1 MCSTTQN
8 SANRFRLVTAGP
20 LPLAPANDSPPPTA
34 QDVCLARQPI
44 FDLSNRCVAY
54 ELLFRATPSATSAIG
69 FSVDAMC
76 SDTALHAIVSI
87 GLDRLTAGAP
97 AWVNLGRE
105 HLVADLYRVFDPREV
120 VLELLETIRP
130 DDAVIDAC
138 KRAVRAG
145 YTLAL
150 DDYEGKASWAPLLEI
165 AHVVKVDVLGH
176 DAHSLSAFIA
186 PLRRYP
192 HLRLLA
198 ERVETGAMRTLCVKL
213 GFSLF
218 QGYYFSRPETLGGRA
233 LSLQQVTIA
242 NLLQL
247 LSDPE
252 VSERALDEA
261 FGSHPS
267 LSYALLRIVNS
278 ASLGFRN
285 VESIP
290 YAVQLLGRAA
300 LSRWLLILLVSGVA
314 SRNPIAQEAVKHA
327 LVRARFCE
335 LVTVAN
341 DTGDPSARFL
351 VGLLSRFDDL
361 LGLPMSE
368 VLDRLP
374 VSADVR
380 DALLHG
386 VGPHASVLSLVE
398 AYEHAAWDV
407 VSALNTVE
415 STPLGELYVEAVTW
429 AESRLSV
436 GPTP

>member
-1 MCSTTQN
+1 MTSPSTP
-8 SANRFRLVTAGP
+8 SL
-20 LPLAPANDSPPPTA
+20 PPTA

-44 FDLSNRCVAY
+44 FDLGNRVVAY
-54 ELLFRATPSATSAIG
+54 ELLYRANQVSTTAGG
-69 FSVDAMC
+69 FSIDAMC
-76 SDTALHAIVSI
+76 SDTALHAVVSI

-105 HLVADLYRVFDPREV
+105 HLVADLYRVFNPREV
-120 VLELLETIRP
+120 VLELLETITP
-130 DDAVIDAC
+130 DAEVIEAC
-138 KRAVRAG
+138 RRAVAEG
-145 YTLAL
+145 YTIAL
-150 DDYEGKASWAPLLEI
+150 DDFEGKASWGPLLELASI
-165 AHVVKVDVLGH
+165 VKVDVLGH
-176 DAHSLSAFIA
+176 SALSLAEFIA
-186 PLRRYP
+186 PLKRYP
-192 HLRLLA
+192 NVKLLA
-198 ERVETGAMRTLCVKL
+198 ERVETGSMRLLCGKL

-242 NLLQL
+242 NLLRL

-261 FGSHPS
+261 FQSHPS

-278 ASLGFRN
+278 ASMGFRN

-314 SRNPIAQEAVKHA
+314 SRSPIAQEAVKHA

-335 LVTVAN
+335 LVTESRRS
-341 DTGDPSARFL
+341 GDPSARFL
-351 VGLLSRFDDL
+351 VGLLSRFDVL
-361 LGLPMSE
+361 LGLPMTE
-368 VLDRLP
+368 VLGRLP

-386 VGPHASVLSLVE
+386 VGPHAGVLALVE
-398 AYEHAAWDV
+398 AYEHAAWDA
-407 VSALNTVE
+407 VSE
-415 STPLGELYVEAVTW
+415 LGDGTSAPFREMYAQAVTW
-429 AESRLSV
+429 AESRLSL

>member
-1 MCSTTQN
+1 MAYS
-8 SANRFRLVTAGP
+8 
-20 LPLAPANDSPPPTA
+20 SPPIPPTA

-44 FDLSNRCVAY
+44 FDLGNRCVAY
-54 ELLFRATPSATSAIG
+54 ELLFRASSVATSASG

-76 SDTALHAIVSI
+76 SDTAMHAIVSI
-87 GLDRLTAGAP
+87 GMDRLTAGAP
-97 AWVNLGRE
+97 AWINLGRE
-105 HLVADLYRVFDPREV
+105 HLVADLYRVFDPKEV

-130 DDAVIDAC
+130 DDTVVDAC
-138 KRAVRAG
+138 RRAAREG

-150 DDYEGKASWAPLLEI
+150 DDFEGKASWAPLLEI
-165 AHVVKVDVLGH
+165 AHIVKVDVLGH
-176 DAHSLSAFIA
+176 DAESLSMFIA
-186 PLRRYP
+186 PLRRYS
-192 HLRLLA
+192 HLKLLA
-198 ERVETGAMRTLCVKL
+198 ERVETGAMRTLCAKL

-314 SRNPIAQEAVKHA
+314 SRNPIAAEAVKHA

-335 LVTVAN
+335 LVTAATG
-341 DTGDPSARFL
+341 TGDPSARFL
-351 VGLLSRFDDL
+351 VGLLSRFDVL
-361 LGLPMSE
+361 LGLPMCD

-374 VSADVR
+374 VSDEVR

-386 VGPHASVLSLVE
+386 VGPHAHVLSLVE
-398 AYEHAAWDV
+398 AYEHAAWDAV
-407 VSALNTVE
+407 TEMTAESSA
-415 STPLGELYVEAVTW
+415 PLGEAYVQAVTW
-429 AESRLSV
+429 AESRLTVS
-436 GPTP
+436 PTP

>member
-1 MCSTTQN
+1 MTLPS
-8 SANRFRLVTAGP
+8 P
-20 LPLAPANDSPPPTA
+20 LSLPPTA

-44 FDLSNRCVAY
+44 FDLGNRCVAY
-54 ELLFRATPSATSAIG
+54 ELLFRATAVSTSAGGVSI
-69 FSVDAMC
+69 DAMC
-76 SDTALHAIVSI
+76 SDTALHAVVSI

-97 AWVNLGRE
+97 AWINLGRE

-120 VLELLETIRP
+120 VLELLETISP
-130 DDAVIDAC
+130 DEEVIEAC
-138 KRAVRAG
+138 RRAKRAG

-150 DDYEGKASWAPLLEI
+150 DDFEGKASWAPLLEI
-165 AHVVKVDVLGH
+165 ASIVKVDVLGH
-176 DAHSLSAFIA
+176 DALSLATFIA
-186 PLRRYP
+186 PIRTYP
-192 HLRLLA
+192 HLKLLA
-198 ERVETGAMRTLCVKL
+198 ERVETGSMRTLCVRL

-261 FGSHPS
+261 FQSHPS

-300 LSRWLLILLVSGVA
+300 LSRWLLSLLVSGVA
-314 SRNPIAQEAVKHA
+314 SRSPIAQEAVKQA

-335 LVTVAN
+335 LVTAVRG
-341 DTGDPSARFL
+341 TGDPAARFL
-351 VGLLSRFDDL
+351 VGLLSRFDAL
-361 LGLPMSE
+361 LGLPMTE

-380 DALLHG
+380 DALMHG
-386 VGPHASVLSLVE
+386 VGPHATVLSLVE
-398 AYEHAAWDV
+398 AVEHGAWD
-407 VSALNTVE
+407 AVE
-415 STPLGELYVEAVTW
+415 SLDVDQSTRLGETYAQAVTW
-429 AESRLSV
+429 AESRLSL

>member
-1 MCSTTQN
+1 MVSPT
-8 SANRFRLVTAGP
+8 SP
-20 LPLAPANDSPPPTA
+20 LPPTA

-44 FDLSNRCVAY
+44 FDLGNRCVAY
-54 ELLFRATPSATSAIG
+54 ELLYRASSMSTSAGG
-69 FSVDAMC
+69 FSIDAMC
-76 SDTALHAIVSI
+76 SDTALHAVVSI

-105 HLVADLYRVFDPREV
+105 HLVADLYQVFKPKDV
-120 VLELLETIRP
+120 VLELLETITP
-130 DDAVIDAC
+130 DEAVVEAC
-138 KRAVRAG
+138 RRAVSAG
-145 YTLAL
+145 YTIAL
-150 DDYEGKASWAPLLEI
+150 DDFEGKASWAPLLEM
-165 AHVVKVDVLGH
+165 ASVVKVDVLGH
-176 DAHSLSAFIA
+176 DALSLSQFIA

-192 HLRLLA
+192 KLKLLA
-198 ERVETGAMRTLCVKL
+198 ERVETGSMRVLCAKL

-242 NLLQL
+242 NLLHL
-247 LSDPE
+247 LSYPE

-278 ASLGFRN
+278 ASLGFRG

-314 SRNPIAQEAVKHA
+314 SRSPIAQEAVKHA

-335 LVTVAN
+335 LVSAAN
-341 DTGDPSARFL
+341 RNGDPSAQFL
-351 VGLLSRFDDL
+351 VGLLSRFDVL
-361 LGLPMSE
+361 LGLPMNE

-386 VGPHASVLSLVE
+386 VGPLSAMLSLVE
-398 AYEHAAWDV
+398 AYEHAAWDA
-407 VSALNTVE
+407 VSELGSATP
-415 STPLGELYVEAVTW
+415 TPLGEVYVEAVTW

>member
-1 MCSTTQN
+1 MAS
-8 SANRFRLVTAGP
+8 SS
-20 LPLAPANDSPPPTA
+20 LPLPPTA

-44 FDLSNRCVAY
+44 FDLGNRCVAY
-54 ELLFRATPSATSAIG
+54 ELLYRANAVSTSAGG

-76 SDTALHAIVSI
+76 SDTALHAVVSI

-97 AWVNLGRE
+97 AWINLGRE
-105 HLVADLYRVFDPREV
+105 HLVADLYRVFNPREV
-120 VLELLETIRP
+120 VLELLETITP
-130 DDAVIDAC
+130 DQQVIDAC
-138 KRAVRAG
+138 RRAVSEG
-145 YTLAL
+145 YTIAL
-150 DDYEGKASWAPLLEI
+150 DDFEGKSSWVPLLEI
-165 AHVVKVDVLGH
+165 ASIVKVDVLGH
-176 DAHSLSAFIA
+176 DAVSLSSFIA
-186 PLRRYP
+186 PLRRYT
-192 HLRLLA
+192 HLTLLA
-198 ERVETGAMRTLCVKL
+198 ERVETGSMRVLCAKL

-335 LVTVAN
+335 IVTAA
-341 DTGDPSARFL
+341 TGSGDPSARFL
-351 VGLLSRFDDL
+351 VGLLSRFDVL
-361 LGLPMSE
+361 LGLPMTE

-386 VGPHASVLSLVE
+386 VGPHAHVLSLIE
-398 AYEHAAWDV
+398 AYEHAAWET
-407 VSALNTVE
+407 VSELGATTGA
-415 STPLGELYVEAVTW
+415 SLGEAYVQAVTW

-436 GPTP
+436 SPTP

>member
-1 MCSTTQN
+1 MSLT
-8 SANRFRLVTAGP
+8 
-20 LPLAPANDSPPPTA
+20 APASLPPTA

-44 FDLSNRCVAY
+44 FDLGNRCVAY
-54 ELLFRATPSATSAIG
+54 ELLYRATQVSTTAGG
-69 FSVDAMC
+69 FSIDAMC
-76 SDTALHAIVSI
+76 SDTALHAVVSI

-120 VLELLETIRP
+120 VLELLETITP
-130 DDAVIDAC
+130 DEAVVEAC
-138 KRAVRAG
+138 RRAVQAG
-145 YTLAL
+145 YTIAL
-150 DDYEGKASWAPLLEI
+150 DDFEGHASWAPLLELASI
-165 AHVVKVDVLGH
+165 VKVDVLGH
-176 DAHSLSAFIA
+176 DALSLAEFIA
-186 PLRRYP
+186 PLRAFP

-198 ERVETGAMRTLCVKL
+198 ERVETGSMRTLCGRL

-247 LSDPE
+247 LSDPD

-261 FGSHPS
+261 FQSHPS

-290 YAVQLLGRAA
+290 YAVQLLGRAS

-314 SRNPIAQEAVKHA
+314 SRNPIAQEAVKQA

-335 LVTVAN
+335 LATAARG
-341 DTGDPSARFL
+341 TGDPSARFL
-351 VGLLSRFDDL
+351 VGLLSRFDVL
-361 LGLPMSE
+361 LGLPMTD
-368 VLDRLP
+368 VLSRLP
-374 VSADVR
+374 VTGDVR

-386 VGPHASVLSLVE
+386 VGPHAAVLALAE
-398 AYEHAAWDV
+398 AYEHAAWD
-407 VSALNTVE
+407 TVAVLGADAM
-415 STPLGELYVEAVTW
+415 TPLGETYAQAVTW
-429 AESRLSV
+429 AESRLSL

>member
-1 MCSTTQN
+1 MT
-8 SANRFRLVTAGP
+8 
-20 LPLAPANDSPPPTA
+20 SPSSLPPTA

-44 FDLSNRCVAY
+44 FDLGNRCVAY
-54 ELLFRATPSATSAIG
+54 ELLFRATATATSATG

-97 AWVNLGRE
+97 AWVNLSQE

-120 VLELLETIRP
+120 VLELLETIEP
-130 DDAVIDAC
+130 NAAVIEAC

-145 YTLAL
+145 YQLAL
-150 DDYEGKASWAPLLEI
+150 DDFEGKASWLPLLEM

-176 DAHSLSAFIA
+176 DAVSLATFIA

-198 ERVETGAMRTLCVKL
+198 ERVETQAMHTLCKKL
-213 GFSLF
+213 GFTLF
-218 QGYYFSRPETLGGRA
+218 QGYYYSRPETLGGRA

-314 SRNPIAQEAVKHA
+314 SRNPIAAEAVKHA

-335 LVTVAN
+335 LVTQ
-341 DTGDPSARFL
+341 TLGRGDPSARFL
-351 VGLLSRFDDL
+351 VGLLSRFDVL
-361 LGLPMSE
+361 LGLPMSD

-374 VSADVR
+374 VSDEVR
-380 DALLHG
+380 SALLFG
-386 VGPHASVLSLVE
+386 TGPHAEVLSLAE
-398 AYEHAAWDV
+398 AYEHGAWDA
-407 VSALNTVE
+407 VSVLSPDSLAMLSEV
-415 STPLGELYVEAVTW
+415 YVEAVTW

>member
-1 MCSTTQN
+1 M
-8 SANRFRLVTAGP
+8 
-20 LPLAPANDSPPPTA
+20 SPSSSLPPTA

-44 FDLSNRCVAY
+44 FDLGNRCVAY
-54 ELLFRATPSATSAIG
+54 ELLYRASAVSTSAGG

-76 SDTALHAIVSI
+76 SDTALHAVVSI

-120 VLELLETIRP
+120 VLELLETITP
-130 DDAVIDAC
+130 DDAVIAAC
-138 KRAVRAG
+138 RRAVSEG
-145 YTLAL
+145 YTIAL
-150 DDYEGKASWAPLLEI
+150 DDFEGKPSWAPLLEI
-165 AHVVKVDVLGH
+165 AHIVKVDVLGH
-176 DAHSLSAFIA
+176 DAESLSAFVA

-192 HLRLLA
+192 QLTLLA
-198 ERVETGAMRTLCVKL
+198 ERVETGTMRALCAKL

-242 NLLQL
+242 NLLRL

-314 SRNPIAQEAVKHA
+314 SRSPIAQEAVKHA

-335 LVTVAN
+335 LVTAAN
-341 DTGDPSARFL
+341 GTGDPSARFL
-351 VGLLSRFDDL
+351 VGLLSRFDVL
-361 LGLPMSE
+361 LGLPMAE
-368 VLDRLP
+368 VLSRLP

-386 VGPHASVLSLVE
+386 VGPHAAVLSLVE
-398 AYEHAAWDV
+398 AYEHAAWDAV
-407 VSALNTVE
+407 ATLGAE
-415 STPLGELYVEAVTW
+415 SDAPLGETYAQAVTW
-429 AESRLSV
+429 AESRLSL

>member
-1 MCSTTQN
+1 MTT
-8 SANRFRLVTAGP
+8 SSSPP
-20 LPLAPANDSPPPTA
+20 LPPTA

-44 FDLSNRCVAY
+44 FDLGNRCVAY
-54 ELLFRATPSATSAIG
+54 ELLYRANSVSTTAGG
-69 FSVDAMC
+69 FSIDAMC
-76 SDTALHAIVSI
+76 SDTALHAVVSI

-105 HLVADLYRVFDPREV
+105 HLVADLYRVFDPKEV
-120 VLELLETIRP
+120 VLELLETIKP
-130 DDAVIDAC
+130 DEEVVEAC
-138 KRAVRAG
+138 RRAVSEG
-145 YTLAL
+145 YTIAL
-150 DDYEGKASWAPLLEI
+150 DDFEGKESWTPLLELASI
-165 AHVVKVDVLGH
+165 VKVDVLGH
-176 DAHSLSAFIA
+176 DALSLATFIA
-186 PLRRYP
+186 PLRQYS
-192 HLRLLA
+192 HLTLLA
-198 ERVETGAMRTLCVKL
+198 ERVETGSMRMTCGRL

-218 QGYYFSRPETLGGRA
+218 QGYYFSRPETLGGRS

-242 NLLQL
+242 NLLRL

-252 VSERALDEA
+252 VGERTLDEA
-261 FGSHPS
+261 FQSHPS

-314 SRNPIAQEAVKHA
+314 SRSPIAQEAVKHA

-335 LVTVAN
+335 LVTAARGS
-341 DTGDPSARFL
+341 GDPSARFL
-351 VGLLSRFDDL
+351 VGLLSRFDVL
-361 LGLPMSE
+361 LGLPMTE

-374 VSADVR
+374 VSTEVR

-386 VGPHASVLSLVE
+386 VGQHASVLSLVE
-398 AYEHAAWDV
+398 AVEHGAWDT
-407 VSALNTVE
+407 VSELGATTN
-415 STPLGELYVEAVTW
+415 SPLGETYAQAVTW
-429 AESRLSV
+429 AESCLSV